1 MWRFTLSLPILAIM
15 LATPAVSQSQKQ
27 DPKEKNR
34 GLEKGKDL
42 PGPFNPYNVTGPW
55 AGRYHCL
62 VTQTSLDPLV
72 MIVVRDFDFT
82 EALQSLET
90 QLDHRIE
97 KNPNVRLS
105 SFTVFLRDQAATPEK
120 DDDERDELAAKI
132 TALAKAKD
140 LKHVVLTLDLKQD
153 LENYHLDD
161 NAWATVVL
169 VNKYKVVSVHTL
181 MKTQLNDEKVAQI
194 IGEVAEQLG
203 AKRK

>member
-1 MWRFTLSLPILAIM
+1 MWRFLLSLPILAIV

-42 PGPFNPYNVTGPW
+42 PGPFNPYNVTGPR

-72 MIVVRDFDFT
+72 MIVVRDLDFT
-82 EALQSLET
+82 EGLQALEA
-90 QLDHRIE
+90 QLDNRID

-105 SFTVFLRDQAATPEK
+105 SFTVFLRDQLPNPNEDEDNR
-120 DDDERDELAAKI
+120 DDLAAKV

-140 LKHVVLTLDLKQD
+140 YKHIVLCLDTKQD
-153 LENYHLDD
+153 LDNYRLDD
-161 NAWATVVL
+161 NAWATVIL

-181 MKTQLNDEKVAQI
+181 MKTQLNAEMVAQL